1 MEELPPGMVVMY
13 RARSERE
20 IVFRDELEWLAR
32 QRHASLWF
40 VLGSREDPGPRR
52 AFSAAGIR
60 EIAPD
65 LRRRDVYLCGPPG
78 VVDAALEALRRLKV
92 PRRQIHMDPFE
103 F

>member
-1 MEELPPGMVVMY
+1 M
-13 RARSERE
+13 
-20 IVFRDELEWLAR
+20 
-32 QRHASLWF
+32 
-40 VLGSREDPGPRR
+40 
-52 AFSAAGIR
+52 R

-78 VVDAALEALRRLKV
+78 VVDAAMAALRRLRL